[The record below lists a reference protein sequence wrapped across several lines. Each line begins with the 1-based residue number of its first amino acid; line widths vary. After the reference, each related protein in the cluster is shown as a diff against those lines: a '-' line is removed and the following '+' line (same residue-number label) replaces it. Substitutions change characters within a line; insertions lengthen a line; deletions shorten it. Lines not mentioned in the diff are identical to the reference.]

1 MKYKFLYF
9 ILILIII
16 LLILFLIKNKEK
28 FENIDTA
35 EDVCNIKKKIG
46 TDSCIY
52 NFRGLKGDRGQKGID
67 GDQGLTGSD
76 GDNGQTGNKGKSSH
90 NFGDVIFKNYD
101 DNTKIGDTILS
112 NQGRIVENKATEIKI
127 MKGDKGPD
135 YSHYEMPKICF
146 KNEGDDA
153 NIGLDTYISSG
164 NREKKHINAEI
175 TADNGC
181 SKNNIIVIDKGDK
194 GPRGPRPQN
203 CELGLGPIGH
213 KGRQG
218 EKGNPGFRGPIGEP
232 GQRGDPGTFNDSPT
246 YKTIITDNLCIS
258 NDNNYDVLDDI
269 IQNDLRYLET
279 EEDSNFINENYST
292 IAKMCQ
298 VGDNDELWIRD
309 DSTKDSPS
317 SSVPNNKFNN
327 DPELKF
333 IKIPTGTST
342 GTNRIVNAKGS
353 IYNKIAFNRENNCDT
368 GTNQICCNNYGYYDD
383 NGNFKNKRC
392 LNRVNL
398 MEFRKIAELIE
409 KEIDIENRKK
419 DDKYSYRRSEEMFDR
434 ILSQNKD
441 AKLRQDN
448 INFAELAKKIKNKKD
463 ITSYLESFKISTDI
477 QSITL
482 NKLFDDLKNFII
494 NSYNET
500 NRDRDIRK
508 FKTDIASKISLK
520 NINGLLIDPDS
531 SGLFR
536 LIKRDEDVLTSDNI
550 KIITDILYEILN
562 DIKNLP
568 DEVIVDG
575 FTNYNKK
582 KIINSNNIYK
592 NSKNIYENFETQDD
606 SYYKK
611 LVDSV
616 DDNCKF
622 NRNQCASITVGTTG
636 FKGVP
641 GKRGNIGTKGRDGRD
656 GLEGVKGRDGRE
668 LPEIVFHN
676 HNGDI
681 ELGKKTNEYSDK
693 IRRAEYIQIPKGLD
707 GDMGYKKAIH
717 FYKNGTLHKKINSED
732 ADNNKIDP
740 IIINLDTVKGDTG
753 DQGQEGIC
761 SPGTI
766 GEPGPIGPKGNQGP
780 PGDKGE
786 PGFKG
791 PPGKPEYETDSLDR
805 NEVLSKKYCL
815 GKDADLTCIDKT
827 KMEYIIRY
835 LKNPRLIDFSSTEY
849 TSYPIGDQKYFDI
862 HLHDMYSSLDIT
874 AEPLDLDSIQTNTPS
889 TIISVVDPP
898 PSTIIS
904 VADPP
909 PSTPPPSSAPTA
921 PTECNSSF
929 TWRDGTTRS
938 CREILDVW
946 GSILGGYRP
955 DIDPSLFIEQV
966 AASTGRGDII
976 TFCQDLC
983 Q

>member
-16 LLILFLIKNKEK
+16 LLILFFIKNKEK

-35 EDVCNIKKKIG
+35 DDVCNIKKKLG
-46 TDSCIY
+46 TNSCIY
-52 NFRGLKGDRGQKGID
+52 NFRGLKGDRGDKGNT
-67 GDQGLTGSD
+67 GDQGLSGED
-76 GDNGQTGNKGKSSH
+76 GTNGRTGNIGKSSH

-101 DNTKIGDTILS
+101 DNTKIGETIYS
-112 NQGRIVENKATEIKI
+112 NQGRIIENEATEIRV
-127 MKGDKGPD
+127 MKGEKGEEYTD
-135 YSHYEMPKICF
+135 EQMPKICF
-146 KNEGDDA
+146 KHKGEDEII
-153 NIGLDTYISSG
+153 NI
-164 NREKKHINAEI
+164 
-175 TADNGC
+175 ADYADQD
-181 SKNNIIVIDKGDK
+181 KNIINGETGELCDTDNTIEIDKGDK
-194 GPRGPRPQN
+194 GPIGPRPEN

-213 KGRQG
+213 KGPQG

-232 GQRGDPGTFNDSPT
+232 GQRGEPGKFNDSPT

-258 NDNNYDVLDDI
+258 NDNNYDVLDEI

-279 EEDSNFINENYST
+279 EEDSNFINNSYST

-298 VGDNDELWIRD
+298 NGNNDELWIRD
-309 DSTKDSPS
+309 DSTKDTPS
-317 SSVPNNKFNN
+317 SSVPDEKFNN

-333 IKIPTGTST
+333 IKIKIPPGTSST
-342 GTNRIVNAKGS
+342 GPNRTVNAKGS
-353 IYNKIAFNRENNCDT
+353 VYNKIAFNRTNNCDLIT
-368 GTNQICCNNYGYYDD
+368 GANQICCYNYGYYDD
-383 NGNFKNKRC
+383 SDNFKNKRC
-392 LNRVNL
+392 LNKNNL
-398 MEFRKIAELIE
+398 TEFRKIAELIE
-409 KEIDIENRKK
+409 REIDIENRKK

-441 AKLRQDN
+441 AKLRQGD

-463 ITSYLESFKISTDI
+463 ITGYLQSFKATTDI
-477 QSITL
+477 RSRSL
-482 NKLFDDLKNFII
+482 EDLFDDLRKFII
-494 NSYNET
+494 NNYNDT
-500 NRDRDIRK
+500 NGDRDIRK
-508 FKTDIASKISLK
+508 FKTDIASKFSQN
-520 NINGLLIDPDS
+520 NINGLLTDPDS
-531 SGLFR
+531 SGLF
-536 LIKRDEDVLTSDNI
+536 LSIKRDEDVLTDDNI
-550 KIITDILYEILN
+550 KKITDILYDILN
-562 DIKNLP
+562 DIINLP
-568 DEVIVDG
+568 DEPIKET
-575 FTNYNKK
+575 FTNYKK
-582 KIINSNNIYK
+582 KILNSN
-592 NSKNIYENFETQDD
+592 NIYENFETQDD

-622 NRNQCASITVGTTG
+622 NRNQCASIAIGPTG
-636 FKGVP
+636 FKGIP

-676 HNGDI
+676 GDI
-681 ELGKKTNEYSDK
+681 ELGRKTNEYSDK

-717 FYKNGTLHKKINSED
+717 FYKNGTFYKKINSED

-753 DQGQEGIC
+753 QQGKKGVC
-761 SPGTI
+761 KPGTI
-766 GEPGPIGPKGNQGP
+766 GEPGPRGPKGNQGP

-791 PPGKPEYETDSLDR
+791 PPGKPEYETDSLNR

-835 LKNPRLIDFSSTEY
+835 LKNPRLIDFSLTEY

-874 AEPLDLDSIQTNTPS
+874 AEPLDLDGHQTNPPP
-889 TIISVVDPP
+889 IISVVDPH
-898 PSTIIS
+898 PSAIIS
-904 VADPP
+904 VANPP
-909 PSTPPPSSAPTA
+909 PSTPPPSSAPTVPNL
-921 PTECNSSF
+921 PTECDSVF
-929 TWRDGTTRS
+929 TWPGGATRS
-938 CREILDVW
+938 CSEILREVGDVFR
-946 GSILGGYRP
+946 GYRP
-955 DIDPSLFIEQV
+955 GVEPGLFMEHV
-966 AASTGRGDII
+966 REATGKRDII
-976 TFCQDLC
+976 PYCQDLC